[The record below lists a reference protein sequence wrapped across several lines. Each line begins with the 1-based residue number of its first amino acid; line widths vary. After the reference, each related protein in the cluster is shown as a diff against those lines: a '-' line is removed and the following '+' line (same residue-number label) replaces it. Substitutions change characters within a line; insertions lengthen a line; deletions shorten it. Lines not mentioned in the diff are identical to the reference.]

1 MCGRRS
7 GDKIAFSFSFFLF
20 FFFGQEAWP
29 GGMWDLIS
37 SPIRDQTRV
46 LFIGRWSLN
55 HWVPRKF
62 PPPHP
67 ILFEESFKD
76 SKATACNAGDPGII
90 LGWED
95 LQQKE
100 MATHSSTLVW
110 KIPWTEE
117 PGGLQS
123 KGSQRGRHDW
133 VTSLSFFFKDKVC
146 YSTSDLLKA
155 SLCRTLRRM
164 TASELGSKGI
174 SRRASLQ
181 TDVSVILTTMAGILC
196 HTLMLQ
202 SLPRGQKQR
211 DTGVNCWGKVNGQM
225 AWKVMG
231 STSVSLIP
239 MKLLR

>member
-7 GDKIAFSFSFFLF
+7 GDKIAFSFFFSF
-20 FFFGQEAWP
+20 FFFGREAWP
-29 GGMWDLIS
+29 GGMWDLSS
-37 SPIRDQTRV
+37 SPTRDQTRV
-46 LFIGRWSLN
+46 LFTGRWSLN
-55 HWVPRKF
+55 YWAPRKF
-62 PPPHP
+62 PPSHP

-76 SKATACNAGDPGII
+76 SKATACNAGDPGLI

-100 MATHSSTLVW
+100 MATHSSTIVW
-110 KIPWTEE
+110 KIPWTVE

-123 KGSQRGRHDW
+123 KGSQRVRHDW
-133 VTSLSFFFKDKVC
+133 ATSLSFFFKDKVC
-146 YSTSDLLKA
+146 SSTTDLLKA
-155 SLCRTLRRM
+155 SSCRTLRRM

-174 SRRASLQ
+174 SRQASLQ
-181 TDVSVILTTMAGILC
+181 TDVSVILTTMAGILH